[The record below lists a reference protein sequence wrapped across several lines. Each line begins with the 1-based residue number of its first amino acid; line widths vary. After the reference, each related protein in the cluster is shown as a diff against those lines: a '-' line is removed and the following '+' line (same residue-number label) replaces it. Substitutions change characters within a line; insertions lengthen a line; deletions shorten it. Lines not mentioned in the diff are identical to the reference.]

1 MPSNERYAI
10 RLKGVSKRYF
20 LNRTTPLN
28 FREMITNPWTIRSRF
43 AREPFWALSDI
54 TLDVARGE
62 ILGIIGRNGSGKS
75 TLLRAMVGLSP
86 PTSGT
91 VSVHGRF
98 AALLEL
104 GAGFHPEAT
113 GRENAYIN
121 ALFMGLSKA
130 RAREL
135 MPEIL
140 EFSGLGKF
148 IDQPMRT
155 YSSGMYVRLGF
166 AVAIHVKPEILVID
180 EILAVGDADFQQ
192 KCLDHFA
199 ELKQQSATIILVTH
213 SMPTL
218 REFADRVIHM
228 EEGKIVGDG
237 DPDTVIDKY
246 MLNRLTASDA
256 TRKVFRRSLEAQG
269 LMPGEA
275 AGEEATLDGVE
286 R

>member
-1 MPSNERYAI
+1 MPSKERYAI
-10 RLKGVSKRYF
+10 RLKGVSKRY
-20 LNRTTPLN
+20 LLSRTTPLHI
-28 FREMITNPWTIRSRF
+28 RDMLMKPWTIRSRL
-43 AREPFWALSDI
+43 AGEAFWALQDVS
-54 TLDVARGE
+54 LDVRRGQ
-62 ILGIIGRNGSGKS
+62 ILGIIGKNGSGKS
-75 TLLRAMVGLSP
+75 TLVRTMVGLSP

-91 VSVHGRF
+91 VSVHGTY
-98 AALLEL
+98 AALLDL
-104 GAGFHPEAT
+104 GAGFHPDAT

-121 ALFMGLSKA
+121 ALFMGLTKK

-148 IDQPMRT
+148 VDQPMRT

-166 AVAIHVKPEILVID
+166 SVAVHVKPEILVID

-192 KCLDHFA
+192 KCFDHFA

-213 SMPTL
+213 SMSTL

-228 EEGKIVGDG
+228 EHGRVVNDG
-237 DPDTVIDKY
+237 DPNAVIDKY
-246 MLNRLTASDA
+246 MMNRLTASPA
-256 TRKVFRRSLEAQG
+256 ARKVFRRSLEAQG
-269 LMPGEA
+269 LLP
-275 AGEEATLDGVE
+275 EEAVEESTPGGVE

>member
-1 MPSNERYAI
+1 MPSEERFAM
-10 RLKGVSKRYF
+10 RLRGVSKRF
-20 LNRTTPLN
+20 LLHRTTPLN
-28 FREMITNPWTIRSRF
+28 VRQMITHPRTIRSRF

-75 TLLRAMVGLSP
+75 TLLRTMVGLSP

-91 VSVHGRF
+91 VSVHGRY

-104 GAGFHPEAT
+104 GAGIHPDAT

-121 ALFMGLSKA
+121 ALFMGLTKA

-166 AVAIHVKPEILVID
+166 AVAVHVKPEILVID
-180 EILAVGDADFQQ
+180 EILTVGDADFQQ
-192 KCLDHFA
+192 KCLNHFA
-199 ELKQQSATIILVTH
+199 ELKQESVTIILVTH
-213 SMPTL
+213 GMAAL

-246 MLNRLTASDA
+246 MLNRLKASPA
-256 TRKVFRRSLEAQG
+256 TRKVFKRSLEAQG
-269 LMPGEA
+269 LLPQEGT
-275 AGEEATLDGVE
+275 GEEATPDGVE